1 MSTTTPKFAMILAAG
16 LGLRMRPITNK
27 TPKPLITVDDRTL
40 LDYSL
45 DHLVQAGVETA
56 IINTHHLAD
65 QIEQHVKSRKDIEIV
80 LSPETDA
87 PLETGGGV
95 KLALKHLG
103 DEPFYVINGDAL
115 WLDGT
120 RPALTR
126 LAGRWN
132 PDEMDALLL
141 LHSTVEAY
149 GYGGRGDFLA
159 DPMGQ
164 LTRRPEREVS
174 PYLFAGVQIL
184 TPALFDNTPDGKF
197 SLNIIYDKA
206 IEAAR
211 LYGLVHD
218 GEWFHIGTPDGLD
231 QAEDYFRERYPGNRR
246 RR

>member
-1 MSTTTPKFAMILAAG
+1 MSTSAPKSAMILAAG
-16 LGLRMRPITNK
+16 LGRRMRPITDK
-27 TPKPLITVDDRTL
+27 TPKPLITVGGRTL

-45 DHLVQAGVETA
+45 DRLVQAGVDKA

-65 QIEQHVKSRKDIEIV
+65 QIEQHVKGRKDIEII
-80 LSPETDA
+80 LSSETAA

-95 KLALKHLG
+95 KLALQYLG

-120 RPALTR
+120 RPALIR

-132 PDEMDALLL
+132 TDEMDALLL

-149 GYGGRGDFLA
+149 GYEGRGDFLA

-164 LTRRPEREVS
+164 LMRRPEREVS

-184 TPALFDNTPDGKF
+184 TPALFDDAPDGKF

-206 IEAAR
+206 IEAER

-218 GEWFHIGTPDGLD
+218 GDWFHIGTPDGLD

-246 RR
+246 R